1 MTRIKR
7 GVPSHAKH
15 KKLLESTKGYRGT
28 KSKLVKVA
36 REAALHAGQYAY
48 IGRKQKKRNMRQL
61 WITRINEA
69 VKAEGL
75 TYSKFILG
83 LKRTNINLN
92 RKALA
97 NLIIEDA
104 ASFKQIVDKV
114 RQNART
120 TLQS

>member
-7 GVPSHAKH
+7 GVTSHAKH
-15 KKLLESTKGYRGT
+15 KKLLESTKGYCGT
-28 KSKLVKVA
+28 KSKLIKVA

-48 IGRKQKKRNMRQL
+48 IGRKKKKRDFRRL

-83 LKRTNINLN
+83 LKKANINLN

-97 NLIIEDA
+97 NLILEDA
-104 ASFKQIVDKV
+104 ASFKQIVNKIH
-114 RQNART
+114 QNART